1 MKFSK
6 QEKSE
11 MYDDYKRGWY
21 IGVTGRVKLVCSGE
35 VAPKFEKEFDQG
47 WSDGLRSYT
56 EAMEHA
62 NKRIDALP
70 EHD

>member
-6 QEKSE
+6 EEKSQMFE
-11 MYDDYKRGWY
+11 DYKRGWHV
-21 IGVTGRVKLVCSGE
+21 GVTGRSKLVCLGE
-35 VAPKFEKEFDQG
+35 RAPKFEKEFDQG
-47 WSDGLRSYT
+47 WSDGFWSYN
-56 EAMEHA
+56 EAMKYA